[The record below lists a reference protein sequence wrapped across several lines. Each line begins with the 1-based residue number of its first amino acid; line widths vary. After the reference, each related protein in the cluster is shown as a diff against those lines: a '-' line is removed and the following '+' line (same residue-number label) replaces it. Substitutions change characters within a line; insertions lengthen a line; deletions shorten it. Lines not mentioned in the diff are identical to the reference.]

1 MQDPS
6 LISGENFKSAL
17 GLVPVRGRGI
27 SHEPNMLPHLSLGE
41 QGPQQLMVLGPWV
54 PIAAGATST
63 GSRTGSPGSLSG
75 GVAYCSGSKET
86 LVGLLRQGKDED
98 ISGDPQKTERRA
110 LLPWN

>member
-17 GLVPVRGRGI
+17 GLVPVRGWGV

-54 PIAAGATST
+54 PIAAGAT

-86 LVGLLRQGKDED
+86 LVGLLRQEKDED

-110 LLPWN
+110 PLPWN